1 MEELVMAT
9 RLVFVLCAFLASCDA
24 SPPSSAVDAESSDV
38 GACPPTSNQ
47 TTPCGDDPYREDKD
61 AILALMED
69 FQDAIRN
76 QDPERMS
83 SLFLDGNIVWVGAG
97 HPESHRFYQGQD
109 PTLRQVQQGG
119 AYQLLGSPG
128 FASQTL
134 EEVFFRPTID
144 TDGQVGLAS
153 FDYVFKVN
161 GEASNWGREYWQLAK
176 VGPDWKIVH
185 LIYSYHAVEVKPV
198 PESFK

>member
-1 MEELVMAT
+1 MKT
-9 RLVFVLCAFLASCDA
+9 RLVSVLCALLASCA
-24 SPPSSAVDAESSDV
+24 GSAPSSAVDTDSTDV
-38 GACPPTSNQ
+38 GACPPSSGQATS
-47 TTPCGDDPYREDKD
+47 CVDDSFREDKD
-61 AILALMED
+61 AILAIMED

-76 QDPERMS
+76 QDAARMG

-97 HPESHRFYQGQD
+97 HPESHQFYRGQD

-128 FASQTL
+128 FASQAL

-185 LIYSYHAVEVKPV
+185 LMYSYNAVEVKPV